1 MPDRR
6 KLTVTEA
13 PRLEGPGPGGLRDR
27 RTLDRVLMALVVVC
41 ALLVAA
47 SPLVEQKPYF
57 EQERLLGFYAV
68 VGAGAAALVVLV
80 ARLLAPL
87 VRRPEGDHVR

>member
-13 PRLEGPGPGGLRDR
+13 PRLEGSGPGGLRDR
-27 RTLDRVLMALVVVC
+27 RSLDRILLGLVVVC

-57 EQERLLGFYAV
+57 EQERLLGFYAI
-68 VGAGAAALVVLV
+68 VGAGGAALAVLV
-80 ARLLAPL
+80 ARLIAPL
-87 VRRPEGDHVR
+87 VRRPEDDHVR